1 MAKQTF
7 TAGQILTAAQVTALQ
22 TNTYNQT
29 VSAKT
34 ANYVLVAADAGTRIT
49 MNAATA
55 TTITVNTS
63 VFSAGDT
70 LEITNIGA
78 GSCTITAGTATV
90 SSSGSPVLRQF
101 ETGQLYFT
109 SAGVSVFFPSPQTQV
124 PNVQTASYTLVAGD
138 VGKHVT
144 MNNAAATTITVN
156 TSLFVLGDQIRI
168 TNLGAGVCTIT
179 AGTCTVTGRNAEYLK
194 LAANASGTLYFTT
207 AATAIWLADNVSKFT
222 SYTPTLAFSANAIAI
237 GNGTISANYIVNGPY
252 IDVDVSVTFGST
264 SSGAGAGTLY
274 FSLPSGYGAA
284 AATSGAFRPLGT
296 HGLFQ
301 SGVQR
306 GHGIAINDTTT
317 NANYVGFT
325 NSNSFGET
333 YVTNASPF
341 TMIQN
346 GNGFDVNLHYRWS
359 T

>member
-22 TNTYNQT
+22 TNEYNQT
-29 VSAKT
+29 VSPKT
-34 ANYVLVAADAGTRIT
+34 ANYVLVAADVGTTIT

-55 TTITVNTS
+55 TTVTVNTAL
-63 VFSAGDT
+63 FAAGDT
-70 LEITNIGA
+70 LTITNIGA

-109 SAGVSVFFPSPQTQV
+109 STGVSIFFPSPQTQV

-179 AGTCTVTGRNAEYLK
+179 AGTCTVTGQNADFLK
-194 LAANASGTLYFTT
+194 LSINASGTLYFTA
-207 AATAIWLADNVSKFT
+207 AATAIWLADNPGKTT
-222 SYTPTLAFSANAIAI
+222 SYTSAWTFSGNAITI
-237 GNGTISANYIVNGPY
+237 GNGTLTGSYTVDGAF
-252 IDVDVSVTFGST
+252 IDVESLASWGST
-264 SSGAGAGTLY
+264 TTAAGTGALY
-274 FSLPSGYGAA
+274 CSLPSGYNPIL
-284 AATSGAFRPLGT
+284 TSNAYAPLGNASF
-296 HGLFQ
+296 FQ
-301 SGVQR
+301 SGVAR
-306 GHGIAINDTTT
+306 FVTLAYNDTQF
-317 NANYVGFT
+317 NAGYVGFAAT
-325 NSNSFGET
+325 QAFPIAVVSNS
-333 YVTNASPF
+333 SPY
-341 TMIQN
+341 TQIQTSN
-346 GNGFDVNLHYRWS
+346 VVHVKLRYRWS
-359 T
+359 TT